1 MSNRIVMIELP
12 KPKASFRLR
21 LSEEEFLSVSI
32 FPTKNDPTAEVI
44 SVQVRRPTADD
55 WETVGKIALY
65 RSPEG
70 NYSQLP
76 DREKPPK

>member
-1 MSNRIVMIELP
+1 MTELP

-21 LSEEEFLSVSI
+21 LGEEQFLSVSI
-32 FPTKNDPTAEVI
+32 FPTKKDPAAEVI
-44 SVQVRRPTADD
+44 SVQVSRPTGDE

-76 DREKPPK
+76 DRGKPLR